1 MAVLHSA
8 VCLREL
14 PPPTHTH
21 TACPAQRVHKVWAEC
36 WGSAALLRAVGGAER
51 ASTQPHACNGASRAA
66 VRSQEQCK
74 LCSCP
79 RVTVC
84 CGMNHCSCLSFPP
97 GADGPGLFAQ
107 CRRGTRQRRGPRLPA
122 LSCGHAPQ
130 TPPQPDRALTVHT
143 SAHSALR
150 AAPCTLARTRAC
162 RAHTA
167 RTAAIAHS
175 GVQTG
180 TSVCRHPHPRCWCWR
195 PGPPAAVPTLRPL
208 QPHLH
213 SNAADLSMGKAAGT
227 LRERWEEEEPAEEV
241 GGTGRGGPG
250 ELTGTAVRGRPC

>member
-14 PPPTHTH
+14 PPPHTD

-150 AAPCTLARTRAC
+150 AAPCTLARTRTC
-162 RAHTA
+162 RAH
-167 RTAAIAHS
+167 S
-175 GVQTG
+175 
-180 TSVCRHPHPRCWCWR
+180 PHRSHCTQRRANGHQRVPSPPPPVLVLA
-195 PGPPAAVPTLRPL
+195 PGPPRGCAHAAP
-208 QPHLH
+208 
-213 SNAADLSMGKAAGT
+213 AAATS
-227 LRERWEEEEPAEEV
+227 P
-241 GGTGRGGPG
+241 
-250 ELTGTAVRGRPC
+250 